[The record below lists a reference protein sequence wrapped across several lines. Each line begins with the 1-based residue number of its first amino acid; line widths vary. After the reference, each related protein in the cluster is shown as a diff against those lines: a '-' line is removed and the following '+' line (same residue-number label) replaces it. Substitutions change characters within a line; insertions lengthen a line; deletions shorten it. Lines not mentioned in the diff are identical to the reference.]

1 MHRLLLHVLLV
12 IAACA
17 PLVLLVINMTQTYPL
32 DGALKDITLVDAVL
46 LIAALG
52 LPLFV
57 LSRLGVSWRSG
68 PEEY

>member
-1 MHRLLLHVLLV
+1 MLLV

-17 PLVLLVINMTQTYPL
+17 PLVLLVADMLQRYPL
-32 DGALKDITLVDAVL
+32 DGALRDIGLVDAVL

-52 LPLFV
+52 LPVCV
-57 LSRLGVSWRSG
+57 LTRLGVDWRSE